1 MKEKKTAEG
10 AAAAPKRA
18 GRRRRPVRQRTP
30 GGAKPLIGELAV
42 ASGLTLPEVIAT
54 ALDRQR
60 HWGTSLGR
68 VMVSTGAARLVDM
81 ARLYAAQHGIPFV
94 NLLADP
100 RDRALRRAEEIDF
113 YLRTQCLPWRRH
125 GAETIYVA
133 ADPPTARAAIAQHEG
148 RPQPVFVTS
157 PRDIDRTIMNEFGD
171 ALNERAIFDL
181 ARQMP
186 ESSAAT
192 PVTRRQA
199 IVLAGLAILAL
210 AAFVAA
216 PTAALVALNVVL
228 GLCFFAV
235 AALRYT
241 SIFVGMMAQP
251 TAEERAYQSRGAPP
265 DDALPVY
272 TVMVP
277 LYDEARV
284 LPIIARALQDLD
296 YPASK
301 LDIKLVFEASDV
313 TTWEAAK
320 ALKLPDHF
328 DFIRVPT
335 SLPRTKPKACN
346 FALPFARGELLVIYD
361 AEDLPEPLQLKKA
374 VAAFA
379 LGDERLAC
387 VQAQLNYYNWNEN
400 WLTRQFAIE
409 YAAFFDLLLPTLVR
423 LGLPIPLGGTSTHFR
438 IDALRAV
445 GAWDPNNVTEDAD
458 LGQRFALMGYR
469 CGIIRST
476 TQEEANCRLNNWVRQ
491 RSRWVKG
498 WMQTYLV
505 RMRHPVRLYRALGFR
520 GFVGFQI
527 VMGGFSL
534 SNLLHP
540 MFYASMAL
548 ALILAGGPGGFQ
560 HGTALAFFNAAVL
573 VSGYSFSIAAGMAA
587 VASRGLAPLFVQT
600 LMMPAYW
607 LLISVAAYKAIWQL
621 ATRPFHW
628 EKTDHGLSRMM
639 AVQLARLQTSPN
651 PVEIP
656 HGNSSSGG
664 PH

>member
-1 MKEKKTAEG
+1 MKEKKDSERH
-10 AAAAPKRA
+10 AAAPARA
-18 GRRRRPVRQRTP
+18 GRRRRAPQQRMASA
-30 GGAKPLIGELAV
+30 AKPLIGELAV
-42 ASGLTLPEVIAT
+42 TSGLTLPETIAT

-60 HWGTSLGR
+60 RWGTSLGR

-94 NLLADP
+94 NLLTDP
-100 RDRALRRAEEIDF
+100 RDRALRRAGEIDF
-113 YLRTQCLPWRRH
+113 YLREQCLPWRRH
-125 GAETIYVA
+125 GTETIYAA
-133 ADPPTARAAIAQHEG
+133 ADPPAARAAIAQHEG

-157 PRDIDRTIMNEFGD
+157 PRDIDRTIINEFSD
-171 ALNERAIFDL
+171 VLSERAIFDL

-192 PVTRRQA
+192 TVTRRQA
-199 IVLAGLAILAL
+199 IVLAGFAVLAL
-210 AAFVAA
+210 AVFIAA
-216 PTAALVALNVVL
+216 PVTALVVLNILL
-228 GLCFFAV
+228 GLCFSAV

-241 SIFVGMMAQP
+241 SIFVGLMAQP
-251 TAEERAYQSRGAPP
+251 TAEERAYESHGAPP
-265 DDALPVY
+265 DAELPVY

-277 LYDEARV
+277 LFDEARV
-284 LPIIARALQDLD
+284 LPILARALQDLD

-301 LDIKLVFEASDV
+301 LDIKLIFEESDIE
-313 TTWEAAK
+313 TWEAAK

-328 DFIRVPT
+328 DFIRIPT

-346 FALPFARGELLVIYD
+346 FALPFSRGKLLVIYD
-361 AEDLPEPLQLKKA
+361 AEDVPEPLQLKKA

-379 LGDERLAC
+379 LGDDKLAC

-400 WLTRQFAIE
+400 WITRQFAIE

-438 IDALRAV
+438 IDALRAA

-491 RSRWVKG
+491 RSRWAKG

-505 RMRHPVRLYRALGFR
+505 RMRHPVQLYRALGLR
-520 GFVGFQI
+520 GFAGFQI

-540 MFYASMAL
+540 LFYASMAL
-548 ALILAGGPGGFQ
+548 AFVLAGGPGGFQ
-560 HGTALAFFNAAVL
+560 HGTALAVFNAAVL

-587 VASRGLAPLFVQT
+587 VAARGLAPLFVQT

-639 AVQLARLQTSPN
+639 GAQLARLRNPLESGQNSP
-651 PVEIP
+651 
-656 HGNSSSGG
+656 
-664 PH
+664 